1 VGLNKN
7 INIVNPIKTVL
18 LLMLFILAPL
28 CSYSADTEVEAESD
42 DYIVVKAFNDFLQWV
57 EDEVKYIDEKY
68 FHPSEKETTEQT
80 APISVIVIEE
90 ESTPVLN
97 LTIPD
102 MEHDGMTLGN
112 DSMELDDSP
121 PLNFPDMFSE
131 HTKKAFSGEESTTS
145 FGGRILMDEEQ
156 LEGMEEYRLKDVK
169 EAVRGAEVSL
179 EFKTN

>member
-1 VGLNKN
+1 MV
-7 INIVNPIKTVL
+7 
-18 LLMLFILAPL
+18 FSLAPVF
-28 CSYSADTEVEAESD
+28 SYSASTEVETDSD

-57 EDEVKYIDEKY
+57 EEEVKYIGEKY

-90 ESTPVLN
+90 ESTPMLN
-97 LTIPD
+97 LSIPD
-102 MEHDGMTLGN
+102 MEDEDMMDYG
-112 DSMELDDSP
+112 SMELNETQL
-121 PLNFPDMFSE
+121 LNFPDMFSE
-131 HTKKAFSGEESTTS
+131 HTQKAFTEKESTTS